1 MNKKFTVSHRGLPR
15 VFLYQRCQT
24 TLCLRSN
31 FLSTLQKYEDFLNPQ
46 RTVKCPVEHP
56 VEPRYTLSNFLSNR
70 ATFSLLKAAKNCLAT
85 FFRLSTS

>member
-46 RTVKCPVEHP
+46 WLFFVVLQWLLQSACGCCKSCCI
-56 VEPRYTLSNFLSNR
+56 TLF
-70 ATFSLLKAAKNCLAT
+70 
-85 FFRLSTS
+85 